1 MTKIKKCQVIDE
13 FCHAKVGTKGA
24 FLGISALKSRS
35 LSLADFSIGAIRT
48 FSKIETDIFFMAIFH
63 GTLSVQFL
71 IF

>member
-24 FLGISALKSRS
+24 FLRISVLKSR
-35 LSLADFSIGAIRT
+35 SLADFSIGAIRT
-48 FSKIETDIFFMAIFH
+48 FSKIETDIFFIAIFH